1 MMTDQFYVRLS
12 QLEIIDS
19 KTGKAMV
26 VVNRLLNDGVS
37 IDMPEGTPINSAD
50 WWIELVEQVKS
61 AMNMFMDR

>member
-1 MMTDQFYVRLS
+1 MTDRFYVRLS

-26 VVNRLLNDGVS
+26 VANRLLNGGVS
-37 IDMPEGTPINSAD
+37 IDMPEGMPITSPD
-50 WWIELVEQVKS
+50 WWLELVEQVKS

>member
-1 MMTDQFYVRLS
+1 MMNDRFYVRLS

-37 IDMPEGTPINSAD
+37 IDMPEGMPINSAD
-50 WWIELVEQVKS
+50 WWLDLVEQVKS